1 MNHSIFSPPYS
12 PDLSWLKFIMSIEI
26 DELIRGYSCMVRTSA
41 GKEYTG
47 IDLRGIRRVAAEA
60 DISVR
65 ESEIAA
71 LRLDIIP
78 VRYFRN
84 IASLGAVGQARLLS
98 SSVSVVGA
106 GGLGGLVIEL
116 LARLGIGKITII
128 DGDRFA
134 EDNLNRQVLCRENDL
149 DRLKAEVGE
158 QRVRAINSAIEVTSH
173 PIFLTEENAVELL
186 GESQVVVDALDRI
199 SIRIVL
205 EKVIGELGIPMVHG
219 AIGGFLGQVA
229 TIMPGSNIL
238 SDLYGG
244 DAAASARGIEAV
256 LGTPTVT
263 PAVIASMEVME
274 VIKFLLDRGT
284 PLKDEFLYLELENA
298 IFSRINLGR

>member
-1 MNHSIFSPPYS
+1 MDSKVN
-12 PDLSWLKFIMSIEI
+12 
-26 DELIRGYSCMVRTSA
+26 ELIRGYSGSVRTST

-47 IDLRGIRRVAAEA
+47 IDLNGIRRVAAEA
-60 DISVR
+60 GISTRAV
-65 ESEIAA
+65 EIAA
-71 LRLDIIP
+71 LKLEIIP

-84 IASLGAVGQARLLS
+84 IASLGIAGQARLLS
-98 SSVSVVGA
+98 SSVAVVGA

-116 LARLGIGKITII
+116 LSRLGVGKITII
-128 DGDRFA
+128 DGDRFS
-134 EDNLNRQVLCRENDL
+134 EDNLNRQVLCREDDI
-149 DRLKAEVGE
+149 DRLKAEVGA
-158 QRVRAINSAIEVTSH
+158 QRVRAINSAIEVISH

-186 GESQVVVDALDRI
+186 RKSQVVVDALDRI

-238 SDLYGG
+238 SALYGG
-244 DAAASARGIEAV
+244 DAAPSARGIEAV

-284 PLKDEFLYLELENA
+284 PLMNEFLYLELENA
-298 IFSRINLGR
+298 IFSRINLQK

>member
-1 MNHSIFSPPYS
+1 MKNILEKLITEYS
-12 PDLSWLKFIMSIEI
+12 RINLTSTGGEYGGITLVDL
-26 DELIRGYSCMVRTSA
+26 
-41 GKEYTG
+41 
-47 IDLRGIRRVAAEA
+47 RRVAALA
-60 DISVR
+60 GISVR
-65 ESEIAA
+65 EAEIAA
-71 LRLDIIP
+71 LELEVIP

-84 IASLGAVGQARLLS
+84 IASLGAAGQARLLS

-106 GGLGGLVIEL
+106 GGLGGMVIEL
-116 LARLGIGKITII
+116 LARLGVGKITII

-134 EDNLNRQVLCRENDL
+134 EDNLNRQILCREDDI
-149 DRLKAEVGE
+149 DRLKAEVGA
-158 QRVRAINSAIEVTSH
+158 QRVRAINSAIEVVSH

-186 GESQVVVDALDRI
+186 SESQVVVDALDRI

-244 DAAASARGIEAV
+244 DAAASARGIEAI

-274 VIKFLLDRGT
+274 VIKFLLGRGT
-284 PLKDEFLYLELENA
+284 PLKDEFLYMELENA

>member
-1 MNHSIFSPPYS
+1 
-12 PDLSWLKFIMSIEI
+12 MST
-26 DELIRGYSCMVRTSA
+26 R
-41 GKEYTG
+41 
-47 IDLRGIRRVAAEA
+47 AA
-60 DISVR
+60 
-65 ESEIAA
+65 EIAA
-71 LRLDIIP
+71 LKLEIIP

-84 IASLGAVGQARLLS
+84 IASLGIAGQARLLS
-98 SSVSVVGA
+98 SSVAVVGA
-106 GGLGGLVIEL
+106 GGLGGLAIEL
-116 LARLGIGKITII
+116 LSRLGVGKITII
-128 DGDRFA
+128 DGDRFS
-134 EDNLNRQVLCRENDL
+134 EDNLNRQVLCREDDI
-149 DRLKAEVGE
+149 DRLKAEVGA
-158 QRVRAINSAIEVTSH
+158 QRVRAINSAIEVVFH

-186 GESQVVVDALDRI
+186 SKSQVVVDALDRI

-238 SDLYGG
+238 SALYGG
-244 DAAASARGIEAV
+244 DAAPSARGIEAL

-263 PAVIASMEVME
+263 PAVIASLEVME

-298 IFSRINLGR
+298 IFSRIDLQR

>member
-1 MNHSIFSPPYS
+1 M
-12 PDLSWLKFIMSIEI
+12 DLTYWKNLFTEQKLLSIEI
-26 DELIRGYSCMVRTSA
+26 DELICGYSGLVRTSA

-60 DISVR
+60 GISVR

-134 EDNLNRQVLCRENDL
+134 EDNLNRQVLCREDDL

-186 GESQVVVDALDRI
+186 SDSQVVVDALDRI

-205 EKVIGELGIPMVHG
+205 EKVIGKLGIPMVHG

-244 DAAASARGIEAV
+244 DAAASARGIETV

>member
-1 MNHSIFSPPYS
+1 MNS
-12 PDLSWLKFIMSIEI
+12 EVN
-26 DELIRGYSCMVRTSA
+26 ELIRGYSGSVRTST

-47 IDLRGIRRVAAEA
+47 IDLNGIRRVAAEA
-60 DISVR
+60 GISAR
-65 ESEIAA
+65 AAEIAA
-71 LRLDIIP
+71 LKLEIIP

-84 IASLGAVGQARLLS
+84 IASLGSAGQARLLS
-98 SSVSVVGA
+98 SSVAVVGA

-116 LARLGIGKITII
+116 LSRLGVGKITII

-134 EDNLNRQVLCRENDL
+134 EDNLNRQVLCREDDL
-149 DRLKAEVGE
+149 DRLKAEVGA
-158 QRVRAINSAIEVTSH
+158 QRVRAINSAIEVVFH

-186 GESQVVVDALDRI
+186 SKSQVVVDALDRI

-229 TIMPGSNIL
+229 TIMPGSSIL
-238 SDLYGG
+238 SSLYGG
-244 DAAASARGIEAV
+244 DAARGIEAV

-263 PAVIASMEVME
+263 PAVVAALEVME

-284 PLKDEFLYLELENA
+284 PLKDELLYLELENA
-298 IFSRINLGR
+298 IFSRIDLQG